1 MERTLVLIKPD
12 AVQRGLIGNIL
23 NRFERKGLKV
33 VGLKLMEL
41 SDEILD
47 DHYSHLSDKPFF
59 PRIKSFMRSTP
70 VTAICLEGFEVVD
83 TVRTLCG
90 ITNSR
95 EAASGTIR
103 GDLGMSIQCNLV
115 HASDSIETAEVE
127 VPRFFAADELTDYES
142 VTDTVIYACD
152 ER

>member
-70 VTAICLEGFEVVD
+70 VIAICLEGFEVVD

-142 VTDTVIYACD
+142 VTDTVIYASD

>member
-33 VGLKLMEL
+33 IGLKLMEL

-70 VTAICLEGFEVVD
+70 VIAICLEGFEVVG

-95 EAASGTIR
+95 EAASGSIR

-142 VTDTVIYACD
+142 VTDTVIYASD

>member
-1 MERTLVLIKPD
+1 VERTLVLIKPD

-33 VGLKLMEL
+33 IGLKLMEL

-70 VTAICLEGFEVVD
+70 VIAICLEGFEVVG

-127 VPRFFAADELTDYES
+127 VPRFFAADELKDYES
-142 VTDTVIYACD
+142 VTDTVIYASD

>member
-1 MERTLVLIKPD
+1 VERTLVLIKPD
-12 AVQRGLIGNIL
+12 AVQRGLIGHIL

-47 DHYSHLSDKPFF
+47 DHYRHLSDKPFF

-70 VTAICLEGFEVVD
+70 VIAICLEGFEVVY

-142 VTDTVIYACD
+142 VTDTVIYASD